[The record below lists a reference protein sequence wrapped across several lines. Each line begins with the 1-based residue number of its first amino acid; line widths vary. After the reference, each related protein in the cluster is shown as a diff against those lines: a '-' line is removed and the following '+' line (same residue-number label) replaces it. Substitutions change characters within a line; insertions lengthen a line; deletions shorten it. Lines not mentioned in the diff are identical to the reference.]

1 MRYKSIWE
9 QNEKFISILKQ
20 NNDLMLILDYITELN
35 LPNFYIERTY
45 LIVAYMVQKIRVI
58 FIFFSDFPNF
68 KQSQ

>member
-35 LPNFYIERTY
+35 LPNFYIAAG
-45 LIVAYMVQKIRVI
+45 L
-58 FIFFSDFPNF
+58 SF
-68 KQSQ
+68 KQCGIIMIIIL